1 MKITNQAIS
10 MKLILTIATIAIF
23 SVANSSAQT
32 LYKATNATVSFFS
45 KTPIE
50 DIDGKSET
58 ATTLINLEKK
68 DIAFMIQNNSFQFPN
83 KLMQEHFNEKYM
95 ESEKYPISNFRGNV
109 QENIDLK
116 VAGVYQVTVNG
127 KLTIHGITLDRT
139 IPGTLTVKE
148 GSILL
153 ESNFI
158 VKNSDHKIEIPSL
171 VATKIADELNVKV
184 KATLL
189 PKN

>member
-1 MKITNQAIS
+1 MKITNQVIG
-10 MKLILTIATIAIF
+10 MKLIITIATIALF
-23 SVANSSAQT
+23 SIANSSAQT
-32 LYKATNATVSFFS
+32 LYKASNASVSFFS

-58 ATTLINLEKK
+58 ATTLINLETK
-68 DIAFMIQNNSFQFPN
+68 DIAFVIQNISFIFPN

-95 ESEKYPISNFRGNV
+95 ESEKYPMSSFRGNV

-116 VAGVYQVTVNG
+116 VAGVYQVTVKG
-127 KLTIHGITLDRT
+127 KLTIHGIIQERT
-139 IPGTLTVKE
+139 ITGTITVKE

-171 VATKIADELNVKV
+171 VATKIADELDVKV
-184 KATLL
+184 KATLI
-189 PKN
+189 PKK

>member
-1 MKITNQAIS
+1 
-10 MKLILTIATIAIF
+10 MKLIITIATIAIF

-171 VATKIADELNVKV
+171 VATKIDDELNVKV

>member
-10 MKLILTIATIAIF
+10 MKLIITIATIAIF

-32 LYKATNATVSFFS
+32 LYKATNATVIFFS

-95 ESEKYPISNFRGNV
+95 ESEKYPISSFRGNI

>member
-1 MKITNQAIS
+1 MKISLQTSYA
-10 MKLILTIATIAIF
+10 KLILTIAAIALF
-23 SVANSSAQT
+23 SVVNSSAQT

>member
-10 MKLILTIATIAIF
+10 MKLILTITTIAIF

>member
-1 MKITNQAIS
+1 MKISHQTSCA
-10 MKLILTIATIAIF
+10 KLILTIAAIALF
-23 SVANSSAQT
+23 SVVNSSAQT

-58 ATTLINLEKK
+58 ATTLINLETK

-95 ESEKYPISNFRGNV
+95 ESEKYPASSFRGTI

-116 VAGVYQVTVNG
+116 MAGVYQVTVMG
-127 KLTIHGITLDRT
+127 KLTIHGVIQERT
-139 IPGTLTVKE
+139 IPGTITVKE

-153 ESNFI
+153 ESNFV
-158 VKNSDHKIEIPSL
+158 VKNADHKIEIPSL
-171 VATKIADELNVKV
+171 VVTKIAKELDVKV
-184 KATLL
+184 KASLF
-189 PKN
+189 PKK

>member
-10 MKLILTIATIAIF
+10 MKLIITIATIAIF

>member
-10 MKLILTIATIAIF
+10 MKLIITIATIAIF

-171 VATKIADELNVKV
+171 VATKIADELDVKV
-184 KATLL
+184 KATLI
-189 PKN
+189 PKK

>member
-10 MKLILTIATIAIF
+10 MKLIITIATIAIF

-171 VATKIADELNVKV
+171 VATKIDDELNVKV